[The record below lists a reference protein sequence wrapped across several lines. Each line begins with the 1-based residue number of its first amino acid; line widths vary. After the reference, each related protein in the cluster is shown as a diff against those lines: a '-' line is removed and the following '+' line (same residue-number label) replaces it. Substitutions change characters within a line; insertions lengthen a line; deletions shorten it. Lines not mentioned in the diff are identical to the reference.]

1 MKDIASFNIKPHSLK
16 REDTIC
22 WYTNIQVITIYFLFS
37 ANTGSFKHVKLFLDL
52 KQIVSLFKHINK
64 IPQS

>member
-16 REDTIC
+16 REC